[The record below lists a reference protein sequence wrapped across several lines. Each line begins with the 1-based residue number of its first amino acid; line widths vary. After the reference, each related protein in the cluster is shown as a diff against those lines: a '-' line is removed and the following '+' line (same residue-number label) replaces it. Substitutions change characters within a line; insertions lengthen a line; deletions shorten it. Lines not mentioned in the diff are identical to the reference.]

1 MQINYIKKEKD
12 KFLQIK
18 KINNARIYRSYTAL
32 KTPTHIIMNS
42 LVDFTKNLNQLEW
55 NRRPHQT
62 DPYTESSKSAKPIEL
77 RY

>member
-42 LVDFTKNLNQLEW
+42 LVDFTKNLNQLE
-55 NRRPHQT
+55 
-62 DPYTESSKSAKPIEL
+62 
-77 RY
+77 